1 MPAVTN
7 LIHEP
12 FPQDDRLYRIY
23 WGGQLLLPK
32 PGQATRQIRFWLKEI
47 DEHGLD
53 LAGGKIVQVTES
65 VGSIPRLTIGSVWR
79 NRSAAR
85 PKQGVLRPKHT
96 LEISAP
102 SSWTVVRAGDYI
114 PEDSSNTRSSHT
126 WINRSDLPLIFD
138 TAAGRKVRGLDAQ
151 VVSAR
156 TTSGQEIIVPSYEI
170 FRAFFAGTSDLAHA
184 LLSKTWDAAEKDFI
198 VGSNRDEQGGGI
210 VWHIDL
216 APRIPPSAVPYIGW
230 LHFDEPARQAANHI
244 CSELVNQSGTGWI
257 SAMPPIVDKTFRINA
272 HVMPLHS
279 RNALLVTQI
288 LSVEFPIAVSSLSYS
303 IPTKPTLSEAP
314 IEGGNE
320 IPISGASKGAPTT
333 LSTPI
338 DRKATKHYFSLP
350 SSPVKFFGLP
360 PAKKMDREER
370 IPHTQTSKH
379 TSARPT
385 PLVVSVGATGTGQTR
400 PTAQLTPE
408 EAKQIEDRFQA
419 ILDLVAELQADGLVS
434 DAIEYPI
441 VRPAPFDI
449 PTYCR
454 FPHSSDI
461 RPWPWTMVR
470 TPVPRERL
478 ALVLQIS
485 IEERLIYWIET
496 EATTKNEHYC
506 ALAVEMT
513 DGSSLD
519 EGTLEALLDVCAK
532 GKGVWP
538 KKMPFGQGTVLTEK
552 ARHTTKGAAL
562 TRNVMLNKFSELA
575 QMHDAL
581 SQKLVG
587 ASGSCHLE

>member
-12 FPQDDRLYRIY
+12 FPEDDRLYRIY

-32 PGQATRQIRFWLKEI
+32 AGQATRQIRFWLKEI

-79 NRSAAR
+79 NRIAAR
-85 PKQGVLRPKHT
+85 PKHSVARPIHA
-96 LEISAP
+96 LEITAP
-102 SSWTVVRAGDYI
+102 SSWNVVRAGDYI
-114 PEDSSNTRSSHT
+114 PEDSNNTHSSHT

-138 TAAGRKVRGLDAQ
+138 TAVGRKVRGLDAQ

-156 TTSGQEIIVPSYEI
+156 TTSGQEIILPSYEI

-198 VGSNRDEQGGGI
+198 AGSNRDEQKGEI
-210 VWHIDL
+210 EWHIDL

-230 LHFDEPARQAANHI
+230 LHFDAAARQAANHI
-244 CSELVNQSGTGWI
+244 YSELVNQSGTCWL
-257 SAMPPIVDKTFRINA
+257 SAMPPIVGKTFRINA
-272 HVMPLHS
+272 HVIPLHS

-288 LSVEFPIAVSSLSYS
+288 LSVEFPIDVSSLSYS
-303 IPTKPTLSEAP
+303 IPTKPALSEVTV
-314 IEGGNE
+314 EGGNE

-350 SSPVKFFGLP
+350 SSPVKFLGLP
-360 PAKKMDREER
+360 SATKLTKEER
-370 IPHTQTSKH
+370 NSHTERFKR
-379 TSARPT
+379 TSARPS
-385 PLVVSVGATGTGQTR
+385 PLVVSVGAAGTGQTR
-400 PTAQLTPE
+400 PAAQLTPA

-419 ILDLVAELQADGLVS
+419 IRDLIADLQADGLVS
-434 DAIEYPI
+434 DVIDYPI
-441 VRPAPFDI
+441 VRPAPVDI

-454 FPHSSDI
+454 FPHSNSTK
-461 RPWPWTMVR
+461 PWPWTMVQ
-470 TPVPRERL
+470 TPTLRERL

-485 IEERLIYWIET
+485 IGDRLIYWIET
-496 EATTKNEHYC
+496 EAAKKSECYC
-506 ALAVEMT
+506 SLAVEMV

-519 EGTLEALLDVCAK
+519 EGTLETLLDVCAE

-538 KKMPFGQGTVLTEK
+538 KLMSFGQGTLLTAK
-552 ARHTTKGAAL
+552 ARHTREGAAL
-562 TRNVMLNKFSELA
+562 APSVMLNRFVELA

-581 SQKLVG
+581 SQTLAG
-587 ASGSCHLE
+587 SSASCHLE